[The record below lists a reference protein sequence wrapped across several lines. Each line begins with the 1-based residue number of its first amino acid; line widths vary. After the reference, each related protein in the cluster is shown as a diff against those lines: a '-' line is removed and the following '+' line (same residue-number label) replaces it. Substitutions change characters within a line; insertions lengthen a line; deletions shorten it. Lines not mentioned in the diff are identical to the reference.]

1 MEMAGK
7 IILYII
13 MLSAV
18 AGCVASVVNEESEL
32 GKKFVE
38 GIYAIGPIFL
48 PVAGIMALIPILSK
62 LIIAVFAP
70 IYEALGADL
79 AMVATTF
86 IAVDMGGYQLAHS
99 LAQTKESWLMA
110 AITGYMAGATI
121 VFSVPIG
128 LKIIDN
134 ADRKYMALG
143 IMAGML
149 AIPFGVIGAALC
161 LFFNPVAVR
170 SVISIDAPYDYVVN
184 FTLPLIF
191 YNSLPLI
198 VICLAIAWGLWKKP
212 DLMINGFNIFGTTM
226 EKILKVV
233 LLLCIIEMATGF
245 FSSTFNWWPF
255 DPIIAD
261 EADMNRALEVSGY
274 IGLMLAG
281 AFPMV
286 YMLQKGLNKILASIA
301 EKYGFDIEI
310 LGGILAAAANILAL
324 FAMVK
329 DMKPRAKVICI
340 AFGVCCAFLF
350 GDHLAF
356 TANFQP
362 SLIFYVMLG
371 KAIGGAAAVYFA
383 SIIVRRELRGE

>member
-1 MEMAGK
+1 
-7 IILYII
+7 
-13 MLSAV
+13 
-18 AGCVASVVNEESEL
+18 
-32 GKKFVE
+32 
-38 GIYAIGPIFL
+38 
-48 PVAGIMALIPILSK
+48 
-62 LIIAVFAP
+62 
-70 IYEALGADL
+70 
-79 AMVATTF
+79 
-86 IAVDMGGYQLAHS
+86 
-99 LAQTKESWLMA
+99 
-110 AITGYMAGATI
+110 
-121 VFSVPIG
+121 
-128 LKIIDN
+128 
-134 ADRKYMALG
+134 
-143 IMAGML
+143 
-149 AIPFGVIGAALC
+149 